1 MTLGSAK
8 VSALGRA
15 DVTVNTELGQNV
27 PSIAHG
33 SRVTVRT
40 TGGKLIVFGRF

>member
-1 MTLGSAK
+1 MT
-8 VSALGRA
+8 R
-15 DVTVNTELGQNV
+15 NTNLGQKV

-40 TGGKLIVFGRF
+40 TGGKLIISGRF